1 MKWKQNIRL
10 HQETYSLMTTLL
22 ESLVLF
28 LILYFSFYKDH
39 NKEYRF
45 TALEQTLR
53 ET

>member
-1 MKWKQNIRL
+1 MKWKQDIRL
-10 HQETYSLMTTLL
+10 HQETYSPMTTLL